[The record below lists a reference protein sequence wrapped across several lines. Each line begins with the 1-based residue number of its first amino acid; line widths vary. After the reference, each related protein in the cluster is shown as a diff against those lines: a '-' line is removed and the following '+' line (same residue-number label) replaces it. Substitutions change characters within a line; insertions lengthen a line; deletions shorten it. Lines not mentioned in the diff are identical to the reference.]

1 MSTTF
6 HDLADRVRPRPG
18 RTRTAAVAAT
28 LALAVSSGC
37 GAAGPASSGTRRGTY
52 PAIIVAQASR
62 ITSRLAGGLGG
73 HGELAFIAHGTLF
86 LTGAPAGTLRRVSLP
101 GVPDGPAWSADH
113 HWLAVRV
120 AKPAPAGSPYRTEPA
135 ALWVVRAAGTGARRL
150 TPPSWDVAS
159 FAWSPRSD
167 RLAVAAAMPAPKD
180 TSAVVAAV
188 TTGGAR
194 RTLVTGTYVSGVAWS
209 PDGRQIAAGV
219 YTGRPVWQ
227 GTLVLRSPAGGPLTV
242 VTSSKGN
249 VLELAGWWPDG
260 SGLLYWN
267 DIGGSA
273 SLAADGLPLTSVW
286 IAGRRSHQ
294 LAPAVL
300 VHGSWLAFSG
310 GSTVAVAS
318 GGDRRIWFGHKRIT
332 RCRATGD
339 CTPVAQPSGVVSL
352 DPSWSPTGK
361 LLVFA
366 RASAS
371 GPFGPHGHASF
382 SPYWIR
388 RWEAT
393 SRLWAV
399 GASGS
404 VATPLASVG
413 AGALDP
419 VWGSD
424 GSLLFVRD
432 DSVWLLP
439 PGAAN
444 PVEVAGPLGALT
456 GQTYYGYV
464 PYPNLIAWTLA
475 RQSGTAGSG

>member
-1 MSTTF
+1 MSTTS
-6 HDLADRVRPRPG
+6 HDLARPGRRLPG
-18 RTRTAAVAAT
+18 RTRTAAVAAGMA
-28 LALAVSSGC
+28 LAVGAVSSGC
-37 GAAGPASSGTRRGTY
+37 GGAGPAGSGARRGTH
-52 PAIIVAQASR
+52 PETIAAR
-62 ITSRLAGGLGG
+62 KAGVTPGLGG
-73 HGELAFIAHGTLF
+73 HGELAFIAHGALF
-86 LTGAPAGTLRRVSLP
+86 LTGGPAGTLRRVSLP
-101 GVPDGPAWSADH
+101 GVPDGPAWSAGH
-113 HWLAVRV
+113 RWLAVRV
-120 AKPAPAGSPYRTEPA
+120 AKPAPAGSPYLAEPA

-180 TSAVVAAV
+180 TSGAVAVV

-194 RTLVTGTYVSGVAWS
+194 KTLVTGTYISGVAWS

-219 YTGRPVWQ
+219 YTGRPVRR

-273 SLAADGLPLTSVW
+273 SLAADGLPLTSVSL
-286 IAGRRSHQ
+286 AGRRSHQ
-294 LAPAVL
+294 LAPAML
-300 VHGSWLAFSG
+300 VHSSWLAFSPG
-310 GSTVAVAS
+310 GGTVAVAS
-318 GGDRRIWFGHKRIT
+318 GGDREIWFGHKRIT

-339 CTPVAQPSGVVSL
+339 CTPVAQPPGVVSL
-352 DPSWSPTGK
+352 DPSWSPDGK
-361 LLVFA
+361 RLVFA

-371 GPFGPHGHASF
+371 GPFGPHGHAYF

-393 SRLWAV
+393 SRLWAA

-404 VATPLASVG
+404 GATPLASVG
-413 AGALDP
+413 TGALDP

-432 DSVWLLP
+432 DSVWLLA

-456 GQTYYGYV
+456 GRAYDQTYYGYV

-475 RQSGTAGSG
+475 PPG